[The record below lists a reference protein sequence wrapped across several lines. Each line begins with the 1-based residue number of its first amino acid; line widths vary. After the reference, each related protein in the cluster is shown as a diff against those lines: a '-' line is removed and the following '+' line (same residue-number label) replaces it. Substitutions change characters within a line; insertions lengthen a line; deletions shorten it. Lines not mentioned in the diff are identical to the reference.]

1 MVVRLYPLKENAWLP
16 EKNKFSVVLSIFFSK
31 KKYRDC
37 KLFILSNL

>member
-16 EKNKFSVVLSIFFSK
+16 EKTNFQLSSRFFFSK

-37 KLFILSNL
+37 KLFVLSNL